1 MRNVKSALA
10 VIILLAIAA
19 RVVWWAIEPAL
30 PAILIAALLIMIWG
44 MVFRR
49 RW

>member
-1 MRNVKSALA
+1 MRNVNSALA

-19 RVVWWAIEPAL
+19 GVAWRTIEPAL